1 MYVARP
7 LSMYKK
13 YPSAL
18 QSPPPEGPNS
28 GVLVILDEEAEPTCC
43 FGKCKSCELPQLPF
57 PQNKNL
63 KTRYTIHTGEGSY
76 DSYNKVVFIP
86 VLNQPLSSNRYYA
99 IKPCGRHKGKAFASS
114 KEDDKATCCF
124 CSFVSDVKPQ
134 PFDPNNHYQQFEIFP
149 RGRSC
154 GFFAKSVAPDGFPPC
169 FLRRKGWKLVTKT
182 ARNLEL
188 DEAPGL
194 DMELR
199 ARLPDFNFPLSNKS
213 SKPVTV
219 GKWYIPFIFIKEGTL
234 EDQMNRSMYYETT
247 LEQRWEQIFSCDNN
261 GQKVDKDAVV
271 VVVDVAVEREVVSL
285 FGGEKENLVPADH
298 HIEWRVVDGVMWF
311 KSSST
316 NSRDHVGL
324 SSEIVER
331 MDWEEER
338 FGWVRGNERQVSV
351 KREEQFCGGVH
362 GSDQWRKF
370 GCYVLAERFVLK
382 RMDGSLLLTYDFM
395 HTHHIRSKW
404 E

>member
-1 MYVARP
+1 MYVTRP

-13 YPSAL
+13 FPSAL
-18 QSPPPEGPNS
+18 QLPPPEGPNS
-28 GVLVILDEEAEPTCC
+28 GILVILDEEAEPTCC
-43 FGKCKSCELPQLPF
+43 FGTCKSDELLELPF

-63 KTRYTIHTGEGSY
+63 RTRYSTSTNDGTHV
-76 DSYNKVVFIP
+76 SYNKFVFIP
-86 VLNQPLSSNRYYA
+86 VLNQPLSSNCYYA
-99 IKPCGRHKGKAFASS
+99 IQPRGSHKGSNE
-114 KEDDKATCCF
+114 EDMTTCCF
-124 CSFVSDVKPQ
+124 CRVVSDVKPQ
-134 PFDPNNHYQQFEIFP
+134 AFDPKNHYQQFEIFSK
-149 RGRSC
+149 GSS
-154 GFFAKSVAPDGFPPC
+154 GFFAKSLAPDGFPPD
-169 FLRRKGWKLVTKT
+169 FLRRKGCKLVMET
-182 ARNLEL
+182 ARNFEL

-261 GQKVDKDAVV
+261 GQKEDNNAVV
-271 VVVDVAVEREVVSL
+271 VVVDVVVEREVVSL
-285 FGGEKENLVPADH
+285 FGGERETLVPADN
-298 HIEWRVVDGVMWF
+298 HIERRAVDGVMWF
-311 KSSST
+311 KSSTT
-316 NSRDHVGL
+316 NSRDVGL

-331 MDWEEER
+331 MNWEEER
-338 FGWVRGNERQVSV
+338 VGWVRGNERQVSV
-351 KREEQFCGGVH
+351 KREEQCCGGVH

-370 GCYVLAERFVLK
+370 GCYVLVERFVLK
-382 RMDGSLLLTYDFM
+382 RMDGSLLLTYDFK